1 MPMKAEE
8 TKKRRQQEQGTKQ
21 YRYLELADMR
31 AVDGEDG
38 VYEFSFSSE
47 TPVPRWWG
55 TEILGHDPGEPKLE
69 RLKTVGSFL
78 FAHGRD
84 PNHGLVPLGP
94 IVDAWQDEQAR
105 TCRIKVRFDSDTKAQ
120 EIKGKVDSESL
131 RGVSMGYVTNAYTV
145 VEPGKVV
152 RGFAGPCEIVIDWEP
167 FEVSLEPTAAD
178 PNVGIGRSLEQEET
192 DIAGIIAD
200 VLKNDESVRS
210 LLKPEAV
217 TVKFEPVLTQ
227 PQIQNNQEEQ
237 RSEQP
242 MPETNTQSKTTNQT
256 PEEIRAQETQR
267 ALEITELCRN
277 FPQLELDTTE
287 FIRSG
292 VTVADV
298 NKEIVQR
305 LAKQRTPI
313 ETPAIEF
320 GQEDVDKFRAA
331 ASDAMSFRA
340 GLKVEKPAAGF
351 ESLRGMTMID
361 LAREIYQRTHGKAFR
376 GYDRRE
382 LVRAVIS
389 TSDFPSVLAN
399 VANKSLMT
407 AYQTAP
413 TTYQRW
419 TKRGNLNDYKPALRV
434 QVSEA
439 PLLRKVTKGNE
450 YKYVAMSD
458 TGEYIQL
465 EKYGEL
471 FSLTREDIIN
481 DDLQA
486 LTDIPTKF
494 GAAARLTI
502 NYSVYSILTGN
513 PKMADGNALFSTPHA
528 NIEATVKAAPS
539 KETFKA
545 GFTAMAKQKGLQKKD
560 AVPLNITPAFWIGPV
575 ALQFD
580 AMQLVKSAVD
590 VGANNAA
597 TNVFQNLLEVV
608 ADAQLDAVDPDAY
621 YFATA
626 PGFIDTIEVA
636 FLNGE
641 DTPYIETQPGF
652 EVDGITYKVRSEFGV
667 KALDFRGLY
676 KNPGK

>member
-1 MPMKAEE
+1 MPMTAQEMQ
-8 TKKRRQQEQGTKQ
+8 KRRQQEQGTKQ
-21 YRYLELADMR
+21 YRYLELVDMR
-31 AVDGEDG
+31 AVEGEEG
-38 VYEFSFSSE
+38 LYEFSFSSE
-47 TPVPRWWG
+47 TPVSRWWG

-84 PNHGLVPLGP
+84 PNCGLVPIGP

-105 TCRIKVRFDSDTKAQ
+105 TCRVKVRFDDDEQAQ
-120 EIKGKVDSESL
+120 IIKGKVDNKSL
-131 RGVSMGYVTNAYTV
+131 RGVSMGYIINTYTV
-145 VEPGKVV
+145 VEPGKTS
-152 RGFAGPCEIVIDWEP
+152 RGFTGPCEIATDWEP
-167 FEVSLEPTAAD
+167 LEVSLEPVAAD
-178 PNVGIGRSLEQEET
+178 PNVGIGRSAEENEPDLT
-192 DIAGIIAD
+192 DIVTDI
-200 VLKNDESVRS
+200 LKNNESVRS
-210 LLKPEAV
+210 LFKQPKAEEQPG
-217 TVKFEPVLTQ
+217 TVPN
-227 PQIQNNQEEQ
+227 QIDQNKEQ

-242 MPETNTQSKTTNQT
+242 MGETTTTTTTQTI
-256 PEEIRAQETQR
+256 EEIRAQEQQR
-267 ALEITELCRN
+267 VLEITELCRN
-277 FPQLELDTTE
+277 FPQLELDPTE
-287 FIRSG
+287 FIRSNAAI
-292 VTVADV
+292 ADV
-298 NKEIVQR
+298 NKEVIKR
-305 LAKQRTPI
+305 LAKGTRKPIDTPTI
-313 ETPAIEF
+313 EV
-320 GQEDVDKFRAA
+320 GQEDIDKFRAA

-351 ESLRGMTMID
+351 EELRGMTMID
-361 LAREIYQRTHGKAFR
+361 LARECYHRTHGKAFQ
-376 GYDRRE
+376 GYDRKE

-389 TSDFPSVLAN
+389 SSDFPNVLAN

-413 TTYQRW
+413 TTYQIW

-439 PLLRKVTKGNE
+439 PLLRKVSKGNE

-458 TGEYIQL
+458 AGEYIQL

-502 NYSVYSILTGN
+502 NYSVYNILNSN
-513 PKMADGNALFSTPHA
+513 PKMADNSNLFSSAHT
-528 NIEATVKAAPS
+528 NIEGTVKTAPS
-539 KETFKA
+539 EDSFKA
-545 GFTAMAKQKGLQKKD
+545 AFTAMALQKGLQKKD
-560 AVPLNITPAFWIGPV
+560 AIPLNIAPSFWIGPK
-575 ALQFD
+575 ALQFE
-580 AMQLVKSAVD
+580 AMKLVKSAVE
-590 VGANNAA
+590 VGGTNA
-597 TNVFQNLLEVV
+597 TVNVMQNLLTVV

-626 PGFIDTIEVA
+626 PGFVDTIEVA
-636 FLNGE
+636 FLNGV

>member
-1 MPMKAEE
+1 MAKIADQ
-8 TKKRRQQEQGTKQ
+8 TKKRREQERQVKQ
-21 YRYLELADMR
+21 YRYLELLEMR
-31 AVDGEDG
+31 AIDGEDG

-47 TPVPRWWG
+47 TPVQRWWG

-84 PNHGLVPLGP
+84 PNYGRVPLGP
-94 IVDAWQDEQAR
+94 INDAWLDSSAR
-105 TCRIKVRFDSDTKAQ
+105 MCRVKVKFDADDNAQLIKS
-120 EIKGKVDSESL
+120 KVDSGSL
-131 RGVSMGYVTNAYTV
+131 KGVSFGYKINAYTV
-145 VEPGKVV
+145 IEAGKTN
-152 RGFAGPCEIVIDWEP
+152 RGFIGPCEIATDWEAL
-167 FEVSLEPTAAD
+167 EVSLEPVAAD
-178 PNVGIGRSLEQEET
+178 PNVGVGRSEEEPDITSIVT
-192 DIAGIIAD
+192 DI
-200 VLKNDESVRS
+200 LKNDEGVRS
-210 LLKPEAV
+210 LLQPPVAVALPEPTPV
-217 TVKFEPVLTQ
+217 EPASN
-227 PQIQNNQEEQ
+227 QNNT
-237 RSEQP
+237 RSDQP
-242 MPETNTQSKTTNQT
+242 VGENNNTHT

-267 ALEITELCRN
+267 TLDITEICRN
-277 FPQLELDTTE
+277 FPELKLDAAE

-292 VTVADV
+292 ATVADV
-298 NKEIVQR
+298 NQEVVQR
-305 LAKQRTPI
+305 MAKGPRAPIHTPTV
-313 ETPAIEF
+313 EV
-320 GQEDVDKFRAA
+320 GQDEVDKFRSA

-340 GLKVEKPAAGF
+340 GLQVEAPAAGF
-351 ESLRGMTMID
+351 TELRGMTMID
-361 LAREIYQRTHGKAFR
+361 LARECYQRTHGKAFR
-376 GYDRRE
+376 GYDRKE
-382 LVRAVIS
+382 LVRSVIS
-389 TSDFPSVLAN
+389 SSDFPNILSN

-407 AYQTAP
+407 AYQAAP
-413 TTYQRW
+413 TTYQIW
-419 TKRGNLNDYKPALRV
+419 TKRGNLSDYKPALRV

-439 PLLRKVTKGNE
+439 PLLRKVTKGNA

-458 TGEYIQL
+458 SGEQIKL

-502 NYSVYSILTGN
+502 NYSVYSILTSN
-513 PKMADGNALFSTPHA
+513 PKMANGNQLFSTTHT
-528 NIEATVKAAPS
+528 NIETATKTGPS
-539 KETFKA
+539 KDSFTA
-545 GFTAMAKQKGLQKKD
+545 AFTAMAKQKGLQKKD

-575 ALQFD
+575 ALRFD

-597 TNVFQNLLEVV
+597 TNVFQNLLTVV
-608 ADAQLDAVDPDAY
+608 SDAQLDAVDPDAY

-636 FLNGE
+636 FLNGV

-667 KALDFRGLY
+667 KALDYRGLY

>member
-1 MPMKAEE
+1 MPMTAEQI
-8 TKKRRQQEQGTKQ
+8 KKRRQQEQGTKQ
-21 YRYLELADMR
+21 YRYLDLLEMR
-31 AVDGEDG
+31 AVDGEEG

-47 TPVPRWWG
+47 TPVQRWWG
-55 TEILGHDPGEPKLE
+55 TEVLGHDPGEPKLE

-84 PNHGLVPLGP
+84 PNYGVVPLGP
-94 IVDAWQDEQAR
+94 IVDAWQDDQNR
-105 TCRIKVRFDSDTKAQ
+105 TCRVKVRFDDDEKAQ
-120 EIKGKVDSESL
+120 TIKDKVDNKSL
-131 RGVSMGYVTNAYTV
+131 RGVSMGYIISSYMV
-145 VEPGKVV
+145 VEPGKTT
-152 RGFAGPCEIVIDWEP
+152 RGFTGPCEIATDWEVL
-167 FEVSLEPTAAD
+167 EVSLEPVAAD
-178 PNVGIGRSLEQEET
+178 PSVGIGRSAETDET
-192 DIAGIIAD
+192 DIAEIISD
-200 VLKNDESVRS
+200 VLKNNQEIRS
-210 LLKPEAV
+210 LFQPAAV
-217 TVKFEPVLTQ
+217 PAAPIPDVPNDNKRSDQPVG
-227 PQIQNNQEEQ
+227 
-237 RSEQP
+237 
-242 MPETNTQSKTTNQT
+242 ETKTTTQT
-256 PEEIRAQETQR
+256 PEEVRSQETQR
-267 ALEITELCRN
+267 VLEITAICRN
-277 FPQLELDTTE
+277 FPQLNLDAAE
-287 FIRSG
+287 FIRNGAS
-292 VTVADV
+292 VADV
-298 NKEIVQR
+298 NKEVIQR
-305 LAKQRTPI
+305 LSKERTPI
-313 ETPAIEF
+313 STPSVEF
-320 GQEDVDKFRAA
+320 GQEEVDKFRAA

-340 GLKVEKPAAGF
+340 GFQVDKPAAGF

-361 LAREIYQRTHGKAFR
+361 LARECYQRTHGKAFR

-382 LVRAVIS
+382 LVRAVVS
-389 TSDFPSVLAN
+389 SSDFPVVLAN

-450 YKYVAMSD
+450 YKHVAMSD
-458 TGEYIQL
+458 AGEYIQL

-486 LTDIPTKF
+486 LTDIPSKF

-513 PKMADGNALFSTPHA
+513 PKMADSNALFSTAHA
-528 NIEATVKAAPS
+528 NIEATVKTAPS
-539 KETFKA
+539 KDAFKA
-545 GFTAMAKQKGLQKKD
+545 AFTAMAKQKGLQKKD

-590 VGANNAA
+590 VEANNAA

-608 ADAQLDAVDPDAY
+608 ADAQLDAVDPDSY

-636 FLNGE
+636 FLNGV

>member
-1 MPMKAEE
+1 MAKIADQ
-8 TKKRRQQEQGTKQ
+8 TKKCREQERQAKQ
-21 YRYLELADMR
+21 YRYLELLEMR

-47 TPVPRWWG
+47 TPVQRWWG

-84 PNHGLVPLGP
+84 PNYGRVPLGP
-94 IVDAWQDEQAR
+94 INDAWLDSSTR
-105 TCRIKVRFDSDTKAQ
+105 MCRVKVKFDTDDNAQLIKS
-120 EIKGKVDSESL
+120 KVDSGSL
-131 RGVSMGYVTNAYTV
+131 KGVSFGYRINAYIV
-145 VEPGKVV
+145 VEPGKTN
-152 RGFAGPCEIVIDWEP
+152 RGFIGPCEIATDWEAL
-167 FEVSLEPTAAD
+167 EVSLEPVAAD
-178 PNVGIGRSLEQEET
+178 PNVGVGRSEEEPDIANIVT
-192 DIAGIIAD
+192 DI
-200 VLKNDESVRS
+200 LKNDEGVRS
-210 LLKPEAV
+210 LLQPPAAVVLPEPIPV
-217 TVKFEPVLTQ
+217 EPASN
-227 PQIQNNQEEQ
+227 QNNT
-237 RSEQP
+237 RSDQP
-242 MPETNTQSKTTNQT
+242 VGENNNTQT

-267 ALEITELCRN
+267 TLDITEICRN
-277 FPQLELDTTE
+277 FPDLKLDVAE

-292 VTVADV
+292 ATVADV
-298 NKEIVQR
+298 NREVVQR
-305 LAKQRTPI
+305 LAKESRGRLN
-313 ETPAIEF
+313 TPAVDV
-320 GQEDVDKFRAA
+320 GQDEIDKFRSA

-340 GLKVEKPAAGF
+340 GLQVESPAPGF
-351 ESLRGMTMID
+351 TELRGMTMID
-361 LAREIYQRTHGKAFR
+361 LARECYQRTHGKAFR
-376 GYDRRE
+376 GYDRKE
-382 LVRAVIS
+382 LVRTVIS
-389 TSDFPSVLAN
+389 SSDFPNILAN

-413 TTYQRW
+413 TTYQIW

-458 TGEYIQL
+458 SGEQIQL

-502 NYSVYSILTGN
+502 NYSVYSILSGN
-513 PKMADGNALFSTPHA
+513 PKMANGNNLFSTAHA
-528 NIEATVKAAPS
+528 NIETVAKTSPIKDSFRAA
-539 KETFKA
+539 
-545 GFTAMAKQKGLQKKD
+545 FTAMAKQKGLQKKD

-575 ALQFD
+575 ALRFD

-597 TNVFQNLLEVV
+597 TNVFQNLLTVV
-608 ADAQLDAVDPDAY
+608 SDAQLDAVDPDAY

-636 FLNGE
+636 FLNGV

-667 KALDFRGLY
+667 KALDYRGLY